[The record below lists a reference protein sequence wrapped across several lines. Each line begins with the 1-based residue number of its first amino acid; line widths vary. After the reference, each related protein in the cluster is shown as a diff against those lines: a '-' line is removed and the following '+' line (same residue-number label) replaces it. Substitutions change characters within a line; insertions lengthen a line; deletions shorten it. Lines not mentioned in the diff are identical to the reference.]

1 MTQATVSASFHGV
14 LDATELDAVAA
25 IAAATDE
32 GPEALDVPDTPDL
45 RAGIDTDP
53 DPSPRPDD
61 GPQDVSQD
69 QNAREA

>member
-1 MTQATVSASFHGV
+1 MTQSTVTSVHGA
-14 LDATELDAVAA
+14 LDADELDAVAA

-32 GPEALDVPDTPDL
+32 GPAALDVPDIPDS
-45 RAGIDTDP
+45 DTDP

-69 QNAREA
+69 PHAKEA

>member
-1 MTQATVSASFHGV
+1 MTQGTVSASFHGV
-14 LDATELDAVAA
+14 LDPAELDAVAA

-32 GPEALDVPDTPDL
+32 RPEVLDIPDTPDL
-45 RAGIDTDP
+45 RAGTDADP

-69 QNAREA
+69 PNAREA